1 MSEEMGLQP
10 LWSPTTEAPINLQ
23 KHMRIYI
30 WPRVNVRI
38 VSLIVRGEARE
49 GLFRIQGGYLLA
61 FAAVEQHI
69 LPCASRHEEN
79 IIATAK
85 CASTYSG
92 SRLKGKCVVYSVSI
106 IHKSQ
111 VKTFL

>member
-10 LWSPTTEAPINLQ
+10 LWSRTTEAPINLQ

-30 WPRVNVRI
+30 RPSANVRI

-49 GLFRIQGGYLLA
+49 ALFRTQGGHLLA
-61 FAAVEQHI
+61 FAAVGQHI
-69 LPCASRHEEN
+69 LPCASRREEN
-79 IIATAK
+79 IIATAN

-92 SRLKGKCVVYSVSI
+92 SRLKGKCI
-106 IHKSQ
+106 RFI
-111 VKTFL
+111 LC